1 MDILKFFCCLS
12 ALFCLTSAKGYRIH
26 QNAPA
31 VLNRKLI
38 LTITTPDMKR
48 PVVWKCG
55 YYKYQCNMI
64 CADGPNY
71 KVRHTGDTAILWIRK
86 ITKNCSTWKFEDGNH
101 NVGKI
106 DLEIKSLSRAQ
117 KYKITQSGFSS
128 ANIYKI
134 TQSGI
139 AVLNGCLTLSIT
151 IPNMKRPVVWK
162 CDNYKYECDRTCA
175 DGPDYKVTQDGNT
188 STLWIKKVT
197 KECSTWK
204 FDDDNLNAADIDLKI
219 KSFSSANI
227 YKITQSGI
235 AVLNGC
241 LTLSITIPDMKRP
254 VVWKCDNYK
263 YECDKTC
270 PDGPDYKVTQDGNTS
285 TLWIKKVTKE
295 CSTWKFD
302 DDNLNVGK
310 INLEIKSFS
319 SDSIYEIY
327 QSGTAELYR
336 DLNLEI
342 YVPNMKRPVAWICQD
357 NRYECDRTCADGPD
371 YKVTQIASISKL
383 WIKNVTKECLTWRFE
398 DDNLKVGRIDL
409 KIKNP
414 KPEPPKPKTYS
425 ILEIVGISF
434 GSLILAAI
442 LVGLAF
448 FGYKYFTK

>member
-1 MDILKFFCCLS
+1 MDILKFCLS
-12 ALFCLTSAKGYRIH
+12 ALFCLASAASYEIKQSGT
-26 QNAPA
+26 A
-31 VLNRKLI
+31 VLNGNVTLSI
-38 LTITTPDMKR
+38 TISDMER
-48 PVVWKCG
+48 PVVWKCDN
-55 YYKYQCNMI
+55 YKYECDRT
-64 CADGPNY
+64 CADGTDY
-71 KVRHTGDTAILWIRK
+71 KVTHSGDTSKLWIRK
-86 ITKNCSTWKFEDGNH
+86 VTEKCLTWKFEDENL

-106 DLEIKSLSRAQ
+106 DLDIKSLSRAQ
-117 KYKITQSGFSS
+117 K
-128 ANIYKI
+128 YKI